1 MVITISGTQ
10 VQIVGELD
18 IIFQNN
24 NLVNTLAAVTDKD
37 ESWQYNVDIFMPNSN
52 RYNSIIMTRNGNML
66 SVDLTR
72 QMLPEDGRYVFQF
85 RGQSGNAV
93 YHTDKFCLWVKDSID
108 LNEAYDPMPAEFYQ
122 MESQMKDILKQ
133 VQETA
138 AETLPEINESTNGQF
153 LTNNGVDA
161 SWAPVEAGLTQDT
174 ADQRYLQLSGG
185 TMVGDIDM
193 DSHDINNVSFV
204 KAAGTYDN
212 AGIRFNS
219 NGTIMNFVTGYST
232 AMELSAN
239 SVNVVN
245 HNIRNVAGIEMSNSG
260 IITGLGEPVNDED
273 AATKGYV
280 DNAVA
285 SGGGTSGI
293 TQEEADA
300 RYVQLSGSTMT
311 GALNMGTQ
319 NLLGVGAIVN
329 GDTPTA
335 NTAVTLSNGAIS
347 FDVGSTR
354 VLSLYG
360 SAINAV
366 NHRIQNV
373 SNPQDNTDAS
383 NKQYVDNAVSGVQ
396 TNIDTVSGT
405 VDDILDGT
413 ESLPYLPDNGG
424 TLTGTLNMGNN
435 KITMG
440 ATPTE
445 TTDVTNKG
453 YVDGVVKVVSDE
465 VDGIIAGTTPIS
477 VPVATDAKIG
487 GVKIGAGLSVD
498 GEGTLTTAQTYL
510 STQGGTMTG
519 AIAMG
524 SQKITGLADATDP
537 GDALNKKVGDATYA
551 LKTAIPT
558 NATTATAGIVKQATA
573 IEDSSGA
580 TDTALEAKFNELLV
594 ALRNA
599 GILAPNA

>member
-1 MVITISGTQ
+1 MAQ
-10 VQIVGELD
+10 K
-18 IIFQNN
+18 IIPCGGWY
-24 NLVNTLAAVTDKD
+24 VDENTLSFD
-37 ESWQYNVDIFMPNSN
+37 ENKV
-52 RYNSIIMTRNGNML
+52 L
-66 SVDLTR
+66 SVVGGGGATGVTSFNGRTGVVAPQNGDYTAE
-72 QMLPEDGRYVFQF
+72 QVGALP
-85 RGQSGNAV
+85 
-93 YHTDKFCLWVKDSID
+93 I
-108 LNEAYDPMPAEFYQ
+108 
-122 MESQMKDILKQ
+122 
-133 VQETA
+133 
-138 AETLPEINESTNGQF
+138 
-153 LTNNGVDA
+153 
-161 SWAPVEAGLTQDT
+161 
-174 ADQRYLQLSGG
+174 SGG
-185 TMVGDIDM
+185 TMTGNIDLGG
-193 DSHDINNVSFV
+193 NNVDNVSYV
-204 KAAGTYDN
+204 KAAGTYKN
-212 AGIRFNS
+212 AGIQFSS
-219 NGTIMNFVTGYST
+219 NGTIINFVTGNST
-232 AMELSAN
+232 ALELSAN
-239 SVNVVN
+239 SVNVAN
-245 HNIRNVAGIEMSNSG
+245 HNIRNVAGIEMSNNG
-260 IITGLGEPVNDED
+260 TITGLGTPVNDED
-273 AATKGYV
+273 ATNKQYV
-280 DNAVA
+280 DNAISEA
-285 SGGGTSGI
+285 ISGGGTGGI
-293 TQEEADA
+293 TQDQADQ
-300 RYVQLSGSTMT
+300 RYLQLSGGTMT

-335 NTAVTLSNGAIS
+335 NTAVTLSDGAIS
-347 FDVGSTR
+347 FDVGSSR

-373 SNPQDNTDAS
+373 SNPQDNTDAA

-405 VDDILDGT
+405 VDDIIDGT

-424 TLTGTLNMGNN
+424 TLTGALNMGNN

-477 VPVATDAKIG
+477 VPVATDAKVG

-498 GEGTLTTAQTYL
+498 GEGTLSTAQTYL

-580 TDTALEAKFNELLV
+580 TDTALETKFNALLA
-594 ALRNA
+594 ALRTA
-599 GILAPNA
+599 GVIASS